1 MLTQRNF
8 WQTPVEFIKGIGPER
23 AKLLKDELGIAT
35 YYDLFCHFPY
45 RYIDRSR
52 FYKTTEIKDESTWF
66 QLKGKLVSLRAEGS
80 RFTKKLTGVFSDSHG
95 SVELIWF
102 NKIKLIEKMLQ
113 PGKEYI
119 LFGKPGVYKKKFSFI
134 HPEMTPADE
143 KLSVT
148 FSSFMPF
155 YHTTEK
161 MKDKGVDSKT
171 IARFMRALR
180 EKIREPVPEILSPKI
195 ISSNKLIPRHEAFL
209 GIHFPHGD
217 DALGKARFRLKFE
230 ELFLLQLELLAMKQA
245 RVEKKNGFS
254 FPVVGDKF
262 NTYYKD
268 KLPFKLTEAQK
279 RVIREIRKDTV
290 SGFQMN
296 RLLQGDVGS
305 GKTVVALLSLLLAI
319 DNGYQACLMVPT
331 EILAQQHFQNIS
343 KQLFGLGTNVTL
355 LTGSTTKAER
365 KKILPALLNGR
376 IKLIIGTHALIE
388 ESIQFD
394 NLGMVVIDEQHR
406 FGVAQRAQLWSKE
419 NNAPHVLVMT
429 ATPIPRTLAM
439 TLYGDLDVS
448 VMDEMPPGRKFIKTY
463 HRDEALRLRIYGFIR
478 EQIAK
483 GRQVYIV
490 YPIIEES
497 ETLDYKNLVQG
508 FETLKTIFPQPQ
520 YLLSILHGRM
530 STKEKEYQMGLFR
543 SGESQV
549 MVATTVIEVGVDV
562 PNATLMVIE
571 SADRFGL
578 AQLHQLRGRV
588 GRGGEQSYCILMTSG
603 KLSETA
609 FRRMKTMEQTN
620 DGFKI
625 AEVDLELRGP
635 GDIQG
640 TRQSGALNLKI
651 ANIAAD
657 AQLLALTRSEAMK
670 LFKEDHDLSQKENA
684 VLKNYIEENLQQAKF
699 WSSVS

>member
-1 MLTQRNF
+1 MTQKNF

-23 AKLLKDELGIAT
+23 AKLLKEELGIAT
-35 YYDLFCHFPY
+35 YYDLFSHFPY
-45 RYIDRSR
+45 RYVDRSR
-52 FYKTTEIKDESTWF
+52 FYKTTEIKDDGTAF
-66 QLKGKLVSLRAEGS
+66 QIKGKLVSLRPEGT
-80 RFTKKLTGVFSDSHG
+80 RFAKKLTGIFSDSYG
-95 SVELIWF
+95 KVELTWF
-102 NKIKLIEKMLQ
+102 NGINWIEKALK
-113 PGKEYI
+113 PGQEYV
-119 LFGKPGVYKKKFSFI
+119 LFGKPGIYKNKFSFI
-134 HPEMTPADE
+134 HPELTPADE
-143 KLSVT
+143 AASVA
-148 FSSFMPF
+148 FASFMPF

-161 MKDKGVDSKT
+161 MKLRGMDSRT
-171 IARFMRALR
+171 IARFMRALK
-180 EKIREPVPEILSPKI
+180 EKIHEPVPEILPAKI
-195 ISSNKLIPRHEAFL
+195 ISSNKLFARHEAFL
-209 GIHFPHGD
+209 LIHFPKGD
-217 DALGKARFRLKFE
+217 DSLSKARFRLKFE

-245 RVEKKNGFS
+245 RVEKKNGFL
-254 FPVVGDKF
+254 FPVVGEKF
-262 NTYYKD
+262 NTYYKE

-279 RVIREIRKDTV
+279 KVIREIRSDTV

-305 GKTVVALLSLLLAI
+305 GKTIVALLSVLLAI
-319 DNGYQACLMVPT
+319 DNGFQACLMAPT
-331 EILAQQHFQNIS
+331 EILAQQHFQYIS
-343 KQLFGLGTNVTL
+343 RQLFGMGTNVTL
-355 LTGSTTKAER
+355 LTGSTTKAQR
-365 KKILPALLNGR
+365 KKIFPALLNGK

-388 ESIQFD
+388 DTIQFE

-419 NNAPHVLVMT
+419 NNPPHVLVMT

-448 VMDEMPPGRKFIKTY
+448 VIDEMPPGRKTIKTY
-463 HRDEALRLRIYGFIR
+463 QRDESLRLRMYGFIR

-483 GRQVYIV
+483 GRQAYIV

-508 FETLKTIFPQPQ
+508 FETLKTVFPQPE
-520 YLLSILHGRM
+520 YMLSILHGRM
-530 STKEKEYQMGLFR
+530 DAKEKEYQMEQFR
-543 SGESQV
+543 SGKSQI

-562 PNATLMVIE
+562 SNATVMVIE
-571 SADRFGL
+571 SGERFGL
-578 AQLHQLRGRV
+578 SQLHQLRGRV
-588 GRGGEQSYCILMTSG
+588 GRGTEQSYCILMTTSG
-603 KLSETA
+603 KLSEVA
-609 FRRMKTMEQTN
+609 QRRMKTMEETN

-657 AQLLALTRSEAMK
+657 GQLLALTRSEAVK
-670 LFKEDHDLSQKENA
+670 LFKDDHDLSLKENA
-684 VLKNYIEENLQQAKF
+684 ILKNYIEENLQQAKF

>member
-1 MLTQRNF
+1 MMTQKNF

-23 AKLLKDELGIAT
+23 GKLLKDELGIAT
-35 YYDLFCHFPY
+35 YYDLFSHFPY

-52 FYKTTEIKDESTWF
+52 FYKTTELKDDSTYF
-66 QLKGKLVSLRAEGS
+66 QLKGKLVSLRPEGS
-80 RFTKKLTGVFSDSHG
+80 RFAKKLTGVFSDAYG
-95 SVELIWF
+95 KVELIWF
-102 NKIKLIEKMLQ
+102 NRINWIEKLIQ

-119 LFGKPGVYKKKFSFI
+119 LFGRPGLYKKKFSFI
-134 HPEMTPADE
+134 HPELTAVDE
-143 KLSVT
+143 TTSFT

-161 MKDKGVDSKT
+161 MKEKGMDSRAM
-171 IARFMRALR
+171 ARYIRALK
-180 EKIREPVPEILSPKI
+180 EKIREPVSEILSPKI
-195 ISSNKLIPRHEAFL
+195 ISSNKLFARHEAFL
-209 GIHFPHGD
+209 NIHFPKGD
-217 DALGKARFRLKFE
+217 DSLSKARFRLKFE

-245 RVEKKNGFS
+245 RVEKKNGFN

-262 NTYYKD
+262 NTYYKE

-279 RVIREIRKDTV
+279 RVIREIRSDTV

-305 GKTVVALLSLLLAI
+305 GKTIVALLSLLLAI
-319 DNGYQACLMVPT
+319 DNGFQACLMAPT
-331 EILAQQHFQNIS
+331 EILAQQHFQYIS
-343 KQLFGLGTNVTL
+343 KQLYGMGTNVTL
-355 LTGSTTKAER
+355 LTGSTTKAQR
-365 KKILPALLNGR
+365 KKILPALQNGR

-388 ESIQFD
+388 DTIQFE

-448 VMDEMPPGRKFIKTY
+448 VMDEMPPGRKYIKTY
-463 HRDEALRLRIYGFIR
+463 HRNESLRLRMYGFIR

-483 GRQVYIV
+483 GRQAYVV

-508 FETLKTIFPQPQ
+508 FETLKTVFPQPQ
-520 YLLSILHGRM
+520 YMLSILHGRM
-530 STKEKEYQMGLFR
+530 SPAEKEYQMGLFR
-543 SGESQV
+543 SGKSQI

-562 PNATLMVIE
+562 PNATVMVIE
-571 SADRFGL
+571 SAERFGL

-588 GRGGEQSYCILMTSG
+588 GRGAEQSYCILMTAG
-603 KLSETA
+603 KLSEVA
-609 FRRMKTMEQTN
+609 YRRMKTMEQTN

-651 ANIAAD
+651 ANIAVD
-657 AQLLALTRSEAMK
+657 GQLLALTRSEAVK
-670 LFKEDHDLSQKENA
+670 LFKEDHDLSLKENA